1 MNCAPVDPTLSPAVQ
16 SLYHDSHRILSLP
29 REMTPPIFPRNFSA
43 GTTSMPAQIAHPIL
57 TSALAQ
63 LSNIFPIIDVKEE
76 EMDME
81 AEHLAI
87 VDGWRA

>member
-1 MNCAPVDPTLSPAVQ
+1 
-16 SLYHDSHRILSLP
+16 
-29 REMTPPIFPRNFSA
+29 
-43 GTTSMPAQIAHPIL
+43 MPAQIAHPTL
-57 TSALAQ
+57 TSELAE
-63 LSNIFPIIDVKEE
+63 LSNIFPTIDVKEE